1 MSETPDE
8 QLVRQIQDGNIFV
21 FETLVKRYQRKL
33 YLFVFY
39 MLREDQ
45 ASQDVVQDSL
55 ISLYKTIDRVDT
67 SKKFSAYM
75 FSITRNMTLSYLRR
89 LKKSVSL
96 EKIKEFQEEESLY
109 ENFVL
114 TEQNSIL
121 SKALSTL
128 SAIHQQVIRLYYFSD
143 LSYEEISKSVHMP
156 VNTVRTHLRR
166 AKEHLRKEL
175 LQ

>member
-75 FSITRNMTLSYLRR
+75 FLITRNMTLSYLRR

>member
-75 FSITRNMTLSYLRR
+75 FSITRNMTLSYLRK